1 MFCCEL
7 AVCCKHKIS
16 RWHHQFIW
24 HLNNYP
30 SLIGFNGGRWLDV
43 CSSSLKF
50 FASPACCVIL
60 ICSHIFQRAT
70 QSTHFWPDLSRCSH
84 DSGSKHIL
92 YSMLFCVS
100 FWGKKKHRKALSKV
114 YEKHC
119 VLVKFLLLFHHVILL
134 CDNFILNVLLL
145 IFFLVTS
152 YFTSI
157 SPIFFS
163 MIFFLENNHLVGT
176 MGLKIS
182 CIKRS
187 RRGSPIVKR
196 PN

>member
-1 MFCCEL
+1 MVAISAVDRLFTVALDATSLFQTSLSPILEDINYATAMFCCEL

-100 FWGKKKHRKALSKV
+100 FWGEKKTQK
-114 YEKHC
+114 
-119 VLVKFLLLFHHVILL
+119 
-134 CDNFILNVLLL
+134 
-145 IFFLVTS
+145 
-152 YFTSI
+152 SI
-157 SPIFFS
+157 
-163 MIFFLENNHLVGT
+163 E
-176 MGLKIS
+176 
-182 CIKRS
+182 
-187 RRGSPIVKR
+187 
-196 PN
+196 